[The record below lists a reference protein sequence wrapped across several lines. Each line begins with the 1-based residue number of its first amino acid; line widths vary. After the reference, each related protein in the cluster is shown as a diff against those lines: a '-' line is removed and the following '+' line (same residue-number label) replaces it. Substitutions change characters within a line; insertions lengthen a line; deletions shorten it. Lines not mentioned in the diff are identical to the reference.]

1 MESRLIYIANEKIKS
16 KVAWFKP
23 TDTEWIYFGAT
34 TEINKSIV
42 QQRIDSHF
50 SETILYIAHTRL
62 GSFETEK
69 NVILDKIKNILGKP
83 SSEGDVFFDSK
94 IKIARYKYNSDIVIQ
109 HVKIPEI
116 SAVVEQKHLLSDI
129 FISSFYLV
137 SQEGKLTFYAAI
149 KFLRYRIKQ

>member
-69 NVILDKIKNILGKP
+69 NIILDKIKNILGYENFVVWNI
-83 SSEGDVFFDSK
+83 SFSK
-94 IKIARYKYNSDIVIQ
+94 AIEFNKIGV
-109 HVKIPEI
+109 
-116 SAVVEQKHLLSDI
+116 
-129 FISSFYLV
+129 
-137 SQEGKLTFYAAI
+137 
-149 KFLRYRIKQ
+149 LRYGEVGSE